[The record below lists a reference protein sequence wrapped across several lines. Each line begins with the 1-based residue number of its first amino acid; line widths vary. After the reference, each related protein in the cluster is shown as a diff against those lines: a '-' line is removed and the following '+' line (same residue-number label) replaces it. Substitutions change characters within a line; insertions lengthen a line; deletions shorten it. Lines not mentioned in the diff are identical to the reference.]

1 VQVIAFDTNYLV
13 RHIVQDDKEQS
24 RLVSEIL
31 ESETQQGRSI
41 RIIDLILME
50 TAWVLETVY
59 GFDRNAWSQVLSEL
73 IEDSAFCF
81 DDSARLRRV
90 IKQFSEG
97 KADFS
102 DYLIFSVVDSEGLK
116 LKTFDKTLRKELQ

>member
-1 VQVIAFDTNYLV
+1 MIAFDTNYLV

-90 IKQFSEG
+90 LKQFSEG

>member
-1 VQVIAFDTNYLV
+1 MIAFDTNYLV

-50 TAWVLETVY
+50 TAWVLETIY

-90 IKQFSEG
+90 LKQFSEG